1 MWAEAENERMSL
13 GRDITTVGGG
23 TLLSRLLAYARDA
36 AIAALLGTGPFSEAF
51 FAVLQLINF
60 FRRLLAEGAL
70 NGAFVPLWLRLRAGE
85 DGRANAD
92 RFTVRTLVTLGIIT
106 GIVALI
112 VVVATPAIVAVIAHG
127 FDAERR
133 HLAILY
139 LLLVAPYITLAGLIA
154 VFSAALNA
162 EARVVA
168 VTISTVTFNLV
179 LVGVLAYVLTQP
191 VPLFY
196 IPIWLSISIVSAAL
210 IQLMITSGAWLA
222 TGHRLRRAR
231 LRAPDQSRPFF
242 KRALPGL
249 IAAGTPQLKL
259 IAATALVSASPAAV
273 SWLYYANR
281 LYELPLGVAS
291 IAIAAVIVPRI
302 AASVHVDDGEAYRHA
317 QSRAYEIALGLALP
331 AATGFALVAEQIAG
345 GLFEHGAFGASDTK
359 AVAVALTA
367 ICSGLP
373 GHVLEKVFG
382 AVSFAHEDT
391 RTPMTAALTGLAAA
405 VAGGIVLFPAFGYI
419 GVAAAIAL
427 SGWVGAGLLG
437 FVLRRRG
444 WLRLDGDAKRRLPRI
459 ALATALMGI
468 AVAAVLHAA
477 EWLLPQLTASAVG
490 RLELLFVLVAVGLLV
505 YGAAIDLIGVIKL
518 RALAAAVRQSA

>member
-1 MWAEAENERMSL
+1 MSL
-13 GRDITTVGGG
+13 ARDITTVGGG
-23 TLLSRLLAYARDA
+23 TLLSRVLAYVRDA
-36 AIAALLGTGPFSEAF
+36 AIAALLGTGPYSEAF
-51 FAVLQLINF
+51 FAVLQLVNF

-70 NGAFVPLWLRLRAGE
+70 NSAFVPLWLRLNTGE
-85 DGRANAD
+85 DGSANAD
-92 RFTVRTLVTLGIIT
+92 RFTIRTLVTFGIIT
-106 GIVALI
+106 GTIAL
-112 VVVATPAIVAVIAHG
+112 VVVLAAPYIVAVIAQG
-127 FDAERR
+127 FDAGRR

-139 LLLVAPYITLAGLIA
+139 LILAAPYVVLASLVAVI
-154 VFSAALNA
+154 SAALNA
-162 EARVVA
+162 EARVAA
-168 VTISTVTFNLV
+168 VTISTVMFNLV
-179 LVGVLAYVLTQP
+179 LVGVLAFVMVHH

-196 IPIWLSISIVSAAL
+196 IGIWLSMSIVSAAL
-210 IQLMITSGAWLA
+210 IQLMITGAAWLS
-222 TGHRLRRAR
+222 TGNRFQRVRV
-231 LRAPDQSRPFF
+231 RAPDQSRSFF

-259 IAATALVSASPAAV
+259 IAATALVSSSPAAV

-291 IAIAAVIVPRI
+291 ITIAAVIVPRI
-302 AASVHVDDGEAYRHA
+302 AASVHGADGKTYASA

-345 GLFEHGAFGASDTK
+345 GLFEHGVFGAGDTE

-391 RTPMTAALTGLAAA
+391 HTPMMAALTGLAAA
-405 VAGGIVLFPAFGYI
+405 VAGGVALFPAFGYV

-437 FVLRRRG
+437 FVLHRRG
-444 WLRLDGDAKRRLPRI
+444 WLRLDRDAKRRLPRI
-459 ALATALMGI
+459 ALATAVMGI
-468 AVAAVLHAA
+468 AVAGGLGGAD
-477 EWLLPQLTASAVG
+477 WLLPDLAASAVG
-490 RLELLFVLVAVGLLV
+490 RLELLFALVAIGIVV
-505 YGAAIDLIGVIKL
+505 YGAALDLLGVAKL
-518 RALAAAVRQSA
+518 RKLGTVARQRA

>member
-1 MWAEAENERMSL
+1 MSL
-13 GRDITTVGGG
+13 ARDITTVGGG
-23 TLLSRLLAYARDA
+23 TLLSRVLAYARDA

-51 FAVLQLINF
+51 FAVLQLVNF

-70 NGAFVPLWLRLRAGE
+70 NGAFVPLWLRLRTGD
-85 DGRANAD
+85 DGAANAD
-92 RFTVRTLVTLGIIT
+92 RFTIRTLVTLGTIT

-112 VVVATPAIVAVIAHG
+112 VVLAAPAIVAVIAHG
-127 FDAERR
+127 FDAERQQ
-133 HLAILY
+133 LATLY
-139 LLLVAPYITLAGLIA
+139 LLLVSPYIMLAGLVA
-154 VFSAALNA
+154 VISAALNA
-162 EARVVA
+162 ETRVTA
-168 VTISTVTFNLV
+168 VTVSIVTFNLV
-179 LVGVLAYVLTQP
+179 LVGVLVFVIVQP

-196 IPIWLSISIVSAAL
+196 VPIWLSIAIVSAAL
-210 IQLMITSGAWLA
+210 IQLMITGIAWLV
-222 TGHRLRRAR
+222 TGRRLRRVR
-231 LRAPDQSRPFF
+231 VRAPDQSRPFF

-259 IAATALVSASPAAV
+259 IAATALVSSSPAAV

-302 AASVHVDDGEAYRHA
+302 AASVNDSDGESYAGA

-331 AATGFALVAEQIAG
+331 AATGFALLAPQIAG
-345 GLFEHGAFGASDTK
+345 GLFEHGAFGAGDTK

-391 RTPMTAALTGLAAA
+391 HTPMAAALIGLAAA

-437 FVLRRRG
+437 FVLHRRG
-444 WLRLDGDAKRRLPRI
+444 WLRLDNDAKRRLPRI
-459 ALATALMGI
+459 ALATALMGV
-468 AVAAVLHAA
+468 AVAAALHAA
-477 EWLLPQLTASAVG
+477 ERLLPDLAASAVG
-490 RLELLFVLVAVGLLV
+490 RLELLFVLVAVGMLI

-518 RALAAAVRQSA
+518 RELVAAVRQRA

>member
-1 MWAEAENERMSL
+1 MSL
-13 GRDITTVGGG
+13 ARDITTVGGS
-23 TLLSRLLAYARDA
+23 TLLSRVLAYTRDA
-36 AIAALLGTGPFSEAF
+36 AIAALLGTGPYSEAF
-51 FAVLQLINF
+51 FAILQLVNF

-70 NGAFVPLWLRLRAGE
+70 NSAFVPLWLRLRAGE
-85 DGRANAD
+85 DGEANAD
-92 RFTVRTLVTLGIIT
+92 RFTIRTATTFGIIT
-106 GIVALI
+106 GII
-112 VVVATPAIVAVIAHG
+112 VLVTVLAAPYIVAVIAHG
-127 FDAERR
+127 FDDARR

-139 LLLVAPYITLAGLIA
+139 LLLAAPYVMLAGLVA
-154 VFSAALNA
+154 VISAALNA
-162 EARVVA
+162 ETRVAA
-168 VTISTVTFNLV
+168 VSVSTVTFNLV
-179 LVGVLAYVLTQP
+179 LVSVLVYVMVHH

-196 IPIWLSISIVSAAL
+196 VGVWLSMSIVSAAL
-210 IQLMITSGAWLA
+210 IQFMITSGAWLA
-222 TGHRLRRAR
+222 TGNRFRRVR
-231 LRAPDQSRPFF
+231 VHQPDQARPFF

-259 IAATALVSASPAAV
+259 IAATALVSSSPAAV

-302 AASVHVDDGEAYRHA
+302 AASVHGGDSAAYDHA

-345 GLFEHGAFGASDTK
+345 GLFEHGVFGATDTE

-391 RTPMTAALTGLAAA
+391 HTPMAAALAGLAAA
-405 VAGGIVLFPAFGYI
+405 VVGGIALFPAFGYI

-427 SGWVGAGLLG
+427 SGWVGAGSLG
-437 FVLRRRG
+437 VILYRRG
-444 WLRLDGDAKRRLPRI
+444 WLRLDRDARRRLPRI
-459 ALATALMGI
+459 ALATAVMGL
-468 AVAAVLHAA
+468 AVAGALETAG
-477 EWLLPQLTASAVG
+477 WLLPNLPASAVG
-490 RLELLFVLVAVGLLV
+490 RLELLFVLVAVGMIV
-505 YGAAIDLIGVIKL
+505 YGAAIHLFGVVRLGKL
-518 RALAAAVRQSA
+518 AMAVRESA